1 MSPRKQVI
9 ERYIDG
15 FRRTDHAQILSC
27 LTDDIVWELH
37 GHKTVR
43 GRAAFDAE
51 IENDFFE
58 GQPTLEIFRMIEEG
72 DAVAVTGG
80 GRVRQKGG
88 EVLGFVFS
96 EVFHFAGNLV
106 NRLETYHVWTP
117 AAEKPME
124 IKS

>member
-1 MSPRKQVI
+1 VI
-9 ERYIDG
+9 ERYIEG

-43 GRAAFDAE
+43 GKAAFDAE

-58 GQPTLEIFRMIEEG
+58 GQPTLAIYRMIEEG

-80 GRVRQKGG
+80 GSVKKKGG
-88 EVLGFVFS
+88 ETMKFVFS
-96 EVFHFAGNLV
+96 EIFHFTGSLV
-106 NRLETYHVWTP
+106 HRLETYHLWV
-117 AAEKPME
+117 
-124 IKS
+124 

>member
-1 MSPRKQVI
+1 MSPHKKVI
-9 ERYIDG
+9 ESYIEG

-27 LTDDIVWELH
+27 LADDIVWQLH

-43 GRAAFDAE
+43 GKAAFDAE

-58 GQPTLEIFRMIEEG
+58 GQPALEIFRMIEEG

-80 GRVRQKGG
+80 GHVTKKGG
-88 EVLGFVFS
+88 EQMDFVFS

-106 NRLETYHVWTP
+106 SRLETFHVWTS
-117 AAEKPME
+117 AIEKPME
-124 IKS
+124 IRN